1 MNTPQSSKSGQT
13 WSRPMLSVLA
23 LGLAGVVFIAVNVF
37 VGEGFRNA
45 RIDLTQDRAH
55 TISQGTLNTLAKIKD
70 PIKLRLYF
78 SDHIAVNVPRLLAY
92 GQHVKDI
99 LAEYK
104 ARAGANLI
112 IEIIQPQPFSAEE
125 DSAAQAG
132 LKGVPSEGG
141 ETFYFG
147 IVGTNQTTGR
157 EVIPYLA
164 LDRENFIEYDLT
176 RLIANLNRAQK
187 PVVGVMTDLPLSFG
201 PGGMMAAMRGQSKP
215 YVIYDE
221 LGKQFEIKVVPT
233 TSATID
239 PSVKVLLLAHPSN
252 LSPETLFAIDQF
264 VLGGGRLIAL
274 VDPFSEI
281 ALTSGRGPGGEQAAE
296 SSTLKPLFEKWG
308 VELVDDKFV
317 ADRRSA
323 QQVMFVDKGQQRQ
336 MGYLAW
342 LHLTEENLDRG
353 DVATAQF
360 KAINMGSVGALKAT
374 KDAKTKF
381 TSLIFSS
388 SDANLVP
395 KEKIAS
401 SPDPVALNRE
411 FQPSGERYTIAARIS
426 GDVETAFP
434 NGAPKSNDADAKAQ
448 KPDGAKSDATKKVSK
463 PGDAA
468 TSLKASTTPINVVV
482 IADTDFLDDKFWV
495 QTADLFGQRIPVP
508 NADNAS
514 FLAGLVDNLS
524 GSGDL
529 IGLRARPPVA
539 RPFTRVD
546 DMRKRAEERFLSEEK
561 RLQDQLAETE
571 KRLAE
576 LSIQGKAT
584 DPAQALSAAQLEE
597 VAKFQ
602 KQRAETR
609 LELRAVQ
616 RKLREDIDRLDM
628 VLKFI
633 NIAFVPALLAI
644 FAIGLSIYQARR
656 RASRLARLKVADA
669 RA

>member
-13 WSRPMLSVLA
+13 WSRPLLSVLA
-23 LGLAGVVFIAVNVF
+23 LGLAGVVFIATNVF

-55 TISQGTLNTLAKIKD
+55 TLSQGTLNTLAKIKD

-215 YVIYDE
+215 YVIYEE
-221 LGKQFEIKVVPT
+221 LAKQFDIKVVPT

-252 LSPETLFAIDQF
+252 LSPETLYAIDQF
-264 VLGGGRLIAL
+264 VLAGGRLIAL

-296 SSTLKPLFEKWG
+296 SSNLKPLFEKWG

-360 KAINMGSVGALKAT
+360 KAINMGSVGSLKAI

-388 SDANLVP
+388 ADANLVP

-434 NGAPKSNDADAKAQ
+434 NGVPKSDDGDAKAQ
-448 KPDGAKSDATKKVSK
+448 KPDGAKSDEAKKISK
-463 PGDAA
+463 PGDTAA
-468 TSLKASTTPINVVV
+468 SLKASTTPINVVV
-482 IADTDFLDDKFWV
+482 IADTDFMDDKFWV

-561 RLQDQLAETE
+561 RLQDELAATE

-576 LSIQGKAT
+576 LSVQGKST
-584 DPAQALSAAQLEE
+584 DPTQALSAAQLEE

-633 NIAFVPALLAI
+633 NIALVPVLLAI

-656 RASRLARLKVADA
+656 RATRLARLKVADA